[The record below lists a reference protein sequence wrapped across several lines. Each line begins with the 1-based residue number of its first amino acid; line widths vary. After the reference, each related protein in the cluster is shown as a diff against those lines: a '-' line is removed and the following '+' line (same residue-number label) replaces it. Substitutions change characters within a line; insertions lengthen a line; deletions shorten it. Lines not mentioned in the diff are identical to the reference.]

1 METAKRVWSRP
12 AGTRRLPSQA
22 ASIRGQ
28 TRVIG
33 QPDCFGWLAL
43 LTQMFD
49 WTAGC
54 IAVTV
59 TKVNEIGDM
68 LSDNPANEINR

>member
-1 METAKRVWSRP
+1 ME
-12 AGTRRLPSQA
+12 A
-22 ASIRGQ
+22 AVEAAPVRGQ

-33 QPDCFGWLAL
+33 QPDRFGWLAL
-43 LTQMFD
+43 LTQMID

-59 TKVNEIGDM
+59 GEMNEIGDM
-68 LSDNPANEINR
+68 VPDNPVMRSIHE